1 MEVLREGLVLKD
13 RSLFLRPFYFWLVAR
28 DAPPPSHKP
37 PLRLRP
43 SPGTALRGL
52 GLHFMLSVIKD
63 DLYNRSVI

>member
-1 MEVLREGLVLKD
+1 MGVLREGLVLKD

-28 DAPPPSHKP
+28 DAPSLIQTL
-37 PLRLRP
+37 LRLRP

-63 DLYNRSVI
+63 DLYNQSVS

>member
-1 MEVLREGLVLKD
+1 MGVLREGLVLKD

-28 DAPPPSHKP
+28 DAPSLIQT

-63 DLYNRSVI
+63 DLYNQSVS